1 MHHFMPTALNE
12 ALDRIASQEIKIVAG
27 GTDYFPSQGQGPEKS
42 DLLDISRIPE
52 ISGISYDGDTWRIG
66 ATTSW
71 SDVFHADLPPYFA
84 GLQAAAREVGSLQ
97 MQNAGTIAGNVC
109 NASPAADGVPPLL
122 TLDAQVELQSI
133 RGKRVLPLADFITGV
148 RKVELSNDEMVTG
161 FLLPNAPQKA
171 VGAFEKLGSRRYLVI
186 SITMTAAVIGL
197 DPQGR
202 INHARVA
209 IGACSPVAQRLVQLE
224 TDLIGKTLDEI
235 ALNDAHFATL
245 SPIADVRGSAEFRLE
260 AVAEQ
265 CLRTI
270 TKAAQAH
277 G

>member
-12 ALDRIASQEIKIVAG
+12 ALDHIAAKEIKIVAG
-27 GTDYFPSQGQGPEKS
+27 GTDYFPSQNQGPIKT

-52 ISGISYDGDTWRIG
+52 LSGISCDGDTWRIG

-71 SDVFHADLPPYFA
+71 SDIFRTKLPPCFD

-97 MQNAGTIAGNVC
+97 IQNAGTVAGNVC

-122 TLDAQVELQSI
+122 TLDAQAELQSV
-133 RGKRVLPLADFITGV
+133 RGKRVIPLNEFITGV
-148 RKVELSNDEMVTG
+148 RDVALASDEMVTG
-161 FLLPNAPQKA
+161 FLLPNVPHTA

-186 SITMTAAVIGL
+186 SITMTAAVIGF

-209 IGACSPVAQRLVQLE
+209 IGACSPVAQRLLQLE
-224 TDLIGKTLDEI
+224 ADLIGKTLGEI
-235 ALNDAHFATL
+235 TLNDSHFSTL

-277 G
+277 E

>member
-1 MHHFMPTALNE
+1 MPTALNE

-52 ISGISYDGDTWRIG
+52 LSGISYDGDTWRIG

-71 SDVFHADLPPYFA
+71 SDVFHADLPPCFA
-84 GLQAAAREVGSLQ
+84 GLKAAAREVGSLQ
-97 MQNAGTIAGNVC
+97 IQNAGTVAGNVC
-109 NASPAADGVPPLL
+109 NASPAADGIPPLL
-122 TLDAQVELQSI
+122 TLDAQVELQST
-133 RGKRVLPLADFITGV
+133 RGTRVVPLNEFVTGV
-148 RKVELSNDEMVTG
+148 RNVARSADEIVTA
-161 FLLPNAPQKA
+161 FVLPNVPRNAN
-171 VGAFEKLGSRRYLVI
+171 GAFEKLGSRRYLVI
-186 SITMTAAVIGL
+186 SITMTAVVIEL

-202 INHARVA
+202 ISRARIA
-209 IGACSPVAQRLVQLE
+209 IGACSPVAQRLLQLE
-224 TDLIGKTLDEI
+224 TDIIGKTLGEI
-235 ALNDAHFATL
+235 TLNDSHFSAL